1 LIITKER
8 TTMARKKR
16 EIPPVHPGEI
26 LSEEFLKPLG
36 LSMNQLAL
44 ALRVPGNRVNAIVAG
59 QRWITADTALR
70 LGRYFGTSAQFWIN
84 LQGRYDLES
93 TKDKLAERIEREV
106 RPRERA
112 A

>member
-1 LIITKER
+1 MTKK
-8 TTMARKKR
+8 TKLS
-16 EIPPVHPGEI
+16 IHPGEI

-44 ALRVPGNRVNAIVAG
+44 ALRVPGNRINAIVAG
-59 QRWITADTALR
+59 QRGVSADTALR

-84 LQGRYDLES
+84 MQARYDLES
-93 TKDKLAERIEREV
+93 TEDKLADRIEREV

>member
-1 LIITKER
+1 MGHRE
-8 TTMARKKR
+8 R

-26 LSEEFLKPLG
+26 LNEEFLKPLD

-44 ALRVPGNRVNAIVAG
+44 ALRVPANRINAIGAG
-59 QRWITADTALR
+59 ERGITADTALR

-84 LQGRYDLES
+84 LQARFDLES
-93 TKDKLAERIEREV
+93 TKDKLAAKIEREV
-106 RPRERA
+106 QPRVRA

>member
-1 LIITKER
+1 LKEAGKDLI
-8 TTMARKKR
+8 MAKKKR
-16 EIPPVHPGEI
+16 LRIHPGEI

-44 ALRVPGNRVNAIVAG
+44 ALRVPGNRINAIVAG
-59 QRWITADTALR
+59 QRGISTDTALR

-84 LQGRYDLES
+84 MQARYDLES
-93 TKDKLAERIEREV
+93 TKDKLADRIEREV

>member
-1 LIITKER
+1 MT
-8 TTMARKKR
+8 RKKR

-44 ALRVPGNRVNAIVAG
+44 ALRVPGNRINAIVAG
-59 QRWITADTALR
+59 QRGITADTALR
-70 LGRYFGTSAQFWIN
+70 LGRYFATSPQFWIN
-84 LQGRYDLES
+84 MQARYDLES
-93 TKDKLAERIEREV
+93 AKDELADRIEREV
-106 RPRERA
+106 RPRKQA

>member
-1 LIITKER
+1 
-8 TTMARKKR
+8 MARKKR

-59 QRWITADTALR
+59 QRGITADTALR
-70 LGRYFGTSAQFWIN
+70 LGRYFGTSAQF
-84 LQGRYDLES
+84 LDQSAGALRPGEHQGQAR
-93 TKDKLAERIEREV
+93 RED
-106 RPRERA
+106 
-112 A
+112 